1 MTDGVRNKFKYDLL
15 SLKIVSIWLSQNQI
29 SPPVF
34 KPLSPKQ
41 VDLFTAKSIKQQQKN
56 QKNMKPSN
64 QKDSSEYLAIQFYLI
79 TEKPATYF
87 HFPAQVLKIS
97 FFLHEF

>member
-41 VDLFTAKSIKQQQKN
+41 VDLLTAKNQTNKK
-56 QKNMKPSN
+56 QKNMNPVSK
-64 QKDSSEYLAIQFYLI
+64 KTAVDI
-79 TEKPATYF
+79 
-87 HFPAQVLKIS
+87 
-97 FFLHEF
+97 

>member
-1 MTDGVRNKFKYDLL
+1 MTDGAQNKFKYDLL

-29 SPPVF
+29 LPPVF

-41 VDLFTAKSIKQQQKN
+41 VDLFTAKSNKKT
-56 QKNMKPSN
+56 QKNMNPSI
-64 QKDSSEYLAIQFYLI
+64 QKDSSEYLAVQFYLI